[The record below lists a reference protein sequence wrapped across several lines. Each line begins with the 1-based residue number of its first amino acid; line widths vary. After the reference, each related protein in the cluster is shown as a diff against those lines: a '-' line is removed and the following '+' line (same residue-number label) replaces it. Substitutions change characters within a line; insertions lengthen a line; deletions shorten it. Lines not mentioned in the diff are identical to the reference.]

1 MVSMN
6 DKIGTYRAELMLAQC
21 GVNGYA
27 FEYYKYAVRIAR
39 EDPESLN
46 QIIKYIYYPMSLHFC
61 QTMSHIERTMREV
74 ASRLYVQLPALFERI
89 TNHDQ
94 DMSPTV
100 SEVLV
105 MLINLKYSD

>member
-1 MVSMN
+1 MN
-6 DKIGTYRAELMLAQC
+6 DITGNYKVEWVLAQC
-21 GVNGYA
+21 GVNGYV
-27 FEYYKYAVRIAR
+27 FEYYKYAARIAS

-74 ASRLYVQLPALFERI
+74 ASRLYIQLSALFERI
-89 TNHDQ
+89 TNHDR

-100 SEVLV
+100 SEVLG